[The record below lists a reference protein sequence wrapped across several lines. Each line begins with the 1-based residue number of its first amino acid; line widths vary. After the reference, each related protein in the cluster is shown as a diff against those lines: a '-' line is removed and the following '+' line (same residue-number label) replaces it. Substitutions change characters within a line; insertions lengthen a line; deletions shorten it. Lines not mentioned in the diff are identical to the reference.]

1 MVSSASKLFWSRQPR
16 LYDRLLGSKL
26 GDWITDRSLGN
37 TLTAVRWMLVG
48 RNFLVVHE
56 EFLGIGVI
64 RKRRLGTLFRA
75 GSVFIGEEEIDS

>member
-1 MVSSASKLFWSRQPR
+1 M
-16 LYDRLLGSKL
+16 
-26 GDWITDRSLGN
+26 
-37 TLTAVRWMLVG
+37 TAVRWMLVG

-64 RKRRLGTLFRA
+64 RKRRRLGTLFRA